1 MGKSALTNRVFGE
14 TVAQTT
20 VFQFQV
26 ARPLVVRR
34 HSANFTFTWID
45 TPPAS
50 SRAAANEEA
59 SAVATIAASGSLVC
73 KGQLSVRLCW
83 QCRQRRAPHVGLT
96 RVPCLYQ
103 PDLLPLPLTLELR
116 AALHSLIC
124 FARCHLP
131 PQTSVRSSSCR
142 PACPVHAAIF
152 PPNN

>member
-50 SRAAANEEA
+50 SRAAANEEV
-59 SAVATIAASGSLVC
+59 SAVATLIASASLVC
-73 KGQLSVRLCW
+73 KGQLSVRLHW
-83 QCRQRRAPHVGLT
+83 QCRQQPAPHVGL
-96 RVPCLYQ
+96 PCA
-103 PDLLPLPLTLELR
+103 LPLP
-116 AALHSLIC
+116 A
-124 FARCHLP
+124 
-131 PQTSVRSSSCR
+131 
-142 PACPVHAAIF
+142 
-152 PPNN
+152 